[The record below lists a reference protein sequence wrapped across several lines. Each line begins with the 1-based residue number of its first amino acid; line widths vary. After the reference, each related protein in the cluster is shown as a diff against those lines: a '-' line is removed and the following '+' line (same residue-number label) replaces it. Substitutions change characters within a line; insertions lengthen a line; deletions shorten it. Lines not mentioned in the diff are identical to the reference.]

1 MALDLDFFKDIGRS
15 ALDVGRGVVDFF
27 RSPNMETV
35 KTVGS
40 AVVSVGSAIRSASSD
55 FKAGEITGLADPSV
69 NLGQFKVRGTTRSD
83 AGVSSY
89 GDIPEASFYKYA
101 QLQNT
106 VRYLYNQKARY
117 KTIAKTGKA

>member
-1 MALDLDFFKDIGRS
+1 MALDLDFFKDVGRS
-15 ALDVGRGVVDFF
+15 ALDVGKGVVDFF

-69 NLGQFKVRGTTRSD
+69 NLGQYKVRGTSRSD
-83 AGVSSY
+83 AGISSY

-117 KTIAKTGKA
+117 KSIAKAKG

>member
-1 MALDLDFFKDIGRS
+1 MALDLDFFKDVGRS

-40 AVVSVGSAIRSASSD
+40 AVVSVGSAIRAAGSD
-55 FKAGEITGLADPSV
+55 FKATPPTGLVDPNV
-69 NLGQFKVRGTTRSD
+69 NLGQFKIRGTSRSD

-106 VRYLYNQKARY
+106 VRYLYNQKANY
-117 KTIAKTGKA
+117 KRIAKTGKG

>member
-1 MALDLDFFKDIGRS
+1 MALDLDFFKDVGRS
-15 ALDVGRGVVDFF
+15 ALDVGKGVVDFF

-40 AVVSVGSAIRSASSD
+40 AVVSVGSAIRDAGSD
-55 FKAGEITGLADPSV
+55 FRATPPTGLADPNV
-69 NLGQFKVRGTTRSD
+69 NLGQFKVRGTSRSR
-83 AGVSSY
+83 AGVSSF

-117 KTIAKTGKA
+117 KSIAKAKG